1 MPLWAAEPR
10 PTPAEL
16 SAQAARCRRI
26 LETSIIKFYLPNC
39 VDQTHGGYLES
50 LRDGKF
56 APSSEKFLTMQGRQ
70 LWFFSTLAHE
80 NIDKEAA
87 LAAAKTG
94 FETAVPVG
102 TGSDYFA
109 VQALNGAGA
118 VLATSKAVRPTG

>member
-1 MPLWAAEPR
+1 MSDEWSSPKTAGIFSALLVLLGFAPIQAAEPG

-16 SAQAARCRRI
+16 STQAARCRRI
-26 LETSIIKFYLPNC
+26 LETSIVKFYLPNC
-39 VDQTHGGYLES
+39 VDQTNGGYLES

-94 FETAVPVG
+94 FE
-102 TGSDYFA
+102 F
-109 VQALNGAGA
+109 LE
-118 VLATSKAVRPTG
+118 